1 MSDTAIERE
10 KLEVDV
16 LLVGGGPASLSCALH
31 LMNLTE
37 RHNES
42 GGKAVEKPSV
52 LLIEKGFAIGSH
64 ILSGAVLDPR
74 AIDELVP
81 GWKDDGDAPAGV
93 PISEEAF
100 VFLAGGSTAFRV
112 PGFLLPA
119 AMKHIGCRIIVLSRL
134 VKWLAEKA
142 KGKGVEILEGVPGGE
157 VLFDGD
163 RVKGVRCRDG
173 GVGKDGKP
181 KENYMPGADI
191 EAKVTIFGEGTR
203 GSLARQLAERLNL
216 SADRNPQIYATGC
229 KELWEIP
236 KGRFPVGKA
245 VHTLGFP
252 LGLGTFGGGFVYG
265 VAEDR
270 AAVGLVVGLDYSDP
284 MMDIHREFQ
293 RWKTHPFVRNIL
305 DGGQMIA
312 SGAKTIPEGGY
323 FSMPRLYGDGFLIVG
338 DSAGMVNSQRLKGIH
353 LAMKSGML
361 AAETVFE
368 CLKNGDF
375 SERAIGKYDDLFELS
390 WARSELYS
398 VRNWRQGY
406 SKGIMVGNAHFAAQM
421 LTGGRG
427 FVGRLRAKPDHTCFR
442 RLDRN
447 RHQPKFEPD
456 GKLTFDK
463 LTALYKSG
471 AEHIEDQPSHCRVLN
486 PEICASRCGEEF
498 GRPCTRFCPAS
509 VYEWVEEEK
518 KESCGSD
525 SEPPAGTRRC
535 GTLKVNFSN
544 CLHCKTCDIKD
555 PYENLRWTPPEG
567 GGGPKY
573 QDL

>member
-1 MSDTAIERE
+1 MSGAAVERE

-31 LMNLTE
+31 LMNLVE
-37 RHNES
+37 KYNAS

-52 LLIEKGFAIGSH
+52 LVIEKGFAIGSH

-74 AIDELVP
+74 ALDELVP
-81 GWKDDGDAPAGV
+81 GWKDEGGLPAGV
-93 PISEEAF
+93 PVSEEAF
-100 VFLAGGSTAFRV
+100 VFLAGGNTAFRV
-112 PGFLLPA
+112 PGFLLPP
-119 AMKHIGCRIIVLSRL
+119 AMKHRGCRIVILSRL
-134 VKWLAEKA
+134 VKWLAERA
-142 KGKGVEILEGVPGGE
+142 KEKGVEILEGVPGWE
-157 VLFDGD
+157 ILFEGD
-163 RVKGVRCRDG
+163 RVKGVRCRDA

-181 KENYMPGADI
+181 KDNYLPGADI

-203 GSLARQLAERLNL
+203 GSLTRQLVERLNL

-229 KELWEIP
+229 KELWEVP
-236 KGRFPVGKA
+236 KGRFPVGKV

-252 LGLGTFGGGFVYG
+252 LDLGTFGGGFIYG

-323 FSMPRLYGDGFLIVG
+323 FGMPRLYGDGFLIVG

-361 AAETVFE
+361 AAEAVFE
-368 CLKNGDF
+368 CLKGGDF
-375 SERAIGKYDDLFELS
+375 SERALGRYDDLFELS
-390 WARSELYS
+390 WARRELHA

-406 SKGIMVGNAHFAAQM
+406 SGGILVGNIHFAAQM

-427 FVGRLRAKPDHTCFR
+427 FVAKLKAKPDHLHFR
-442 RLDRN
+442 RLGANGRPPEL
-447 RHQPKFEPD
+447 RPD

-471 AEHIEDQPSHCRVLN
+471 TEHIEDQPPHCKVLDM
-486 PEICASRCGEEF
+486 EICASKCGEEF

-509 VYEWVEEEK
+509 VYEWAEEK
-518 KESCGSD
+518 EAGGSTSDKPAGSCGRGS
-525 SEPPAGTRRC
+525 
-535 GTLKVNFSN
+535 LKINFSN